1 MRSEFH
7 LFLAINKDGSYEYW
21 PRLQYIAV
29 MASSR
34 VVFFVFLLTLAS
46 FSSSSHCRKISS
58 LHGQNTNENVYVQTL
73 LKEAAVA
80 TPVHATIIDEKLI
93 ASQVEK
99 LSRRRDQSAPSP
111 SIGHGH

>member
-7 LFLAINKDGSYEYW
+7 LFLAINGSYQYW
-21 PRLQYIAV
+21 PSLQYIAV

-80 TPVHATIIDEKLI
+80 TLVHVTIIDEKLI

-99 LSRRRDQSAPSP
+99 LSRRRDQSVPSP